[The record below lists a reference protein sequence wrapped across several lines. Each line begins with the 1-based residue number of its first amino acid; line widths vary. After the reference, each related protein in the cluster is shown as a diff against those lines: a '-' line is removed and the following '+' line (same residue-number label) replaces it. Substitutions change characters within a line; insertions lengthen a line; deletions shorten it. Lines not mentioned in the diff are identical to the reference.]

1 MANSALQ
8 KFRPGSSILP
18 SSSFRPEPG
27 KQAAELHID
36 TQKRL
41 PTLALF
47 PNGSPSGY
55 RGPTGDLFLYVG
67 PLFRCASI
75 SWIHVRDSQIN
86 VFEILSNLGHS
97 PDILQ
102 TFCRHS
108 ADVDSNSTENS
119 SEFLPRRSSNH
130 SSGARRVILFSRQ
143 KLEGR
148 APEAAAD
155 DVSTDGRCTPACN
168 RSVRSWPGKEVI
180 KEWSE

>member
-1 MANSALQ
+1 MTAPLIFLICRIKKVDKFTFENFHFPHFLILALFLRNWLWKIAFSCRRKWTSDLFWHWQAAIRCWLSAGGKKNAKKLQQVDETMANLALQ

-67 PLFRCASI
+67 PLFCPR
-75 SWIHVRDSQIN
+75 
-86 VFEILSNLGHS
+86 S
-97 PDILQ
+97 P
-102 TFCRHS
+102 
-108 ADVDSNSTENS
+108 
-119 SEFLPRRSSNH
+119 
-130 SSGARRVILFSRQ
+130 FS
-143 KLEGR
+143 
-148 APEAAAD
+148 PID
-155 DVSTDGRCTPACN
+155 
-168 RSVRSWPGKEVI
+168 
-180 KEWSE
+180 

>member
-1 MANSALQ
+1 MICFDIGRQLLGVGGKKNAKKLQQVDETMANLALQ

-67 PLFRCASI
+67 PLFCPR
-75 SWIHVRDSQIN
+75 
-86 VFEILSNLGHS
+86 S
-97 PDILQ
+97 P
-102 TFCRHS
+102 
-108 ADVDSNSTENS
+108 
-119 SEFLPRRSSNH
+119 
-130 SSGARRVILFSRQ
+130 FS
-143 KLEGR
+143 
-148 APEAAAD
+148 PID
-155 DVSTDGRCTPACN
+155 
-168 RSVRSWPGKEVI
+168 
-180 KEWSE
+180 